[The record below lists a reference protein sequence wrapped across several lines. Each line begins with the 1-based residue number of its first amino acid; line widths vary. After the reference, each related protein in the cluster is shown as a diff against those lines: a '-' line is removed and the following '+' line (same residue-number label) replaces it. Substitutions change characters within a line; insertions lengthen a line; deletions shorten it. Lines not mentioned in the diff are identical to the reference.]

1 MLKNKRILV
10 AVAMLLISATLLST
24 ASYAWFAMNTRTSA
38 NGLQVGAYSD
48 SLFLQIKAEDG
59 TYNTE
64 VNYTADP
71 SYLRLTTASLNAGFE
86 YVTFTTQPTAATG
99 AYDSSKTYY
108 VEDGN
113 NWIVA
118 DTSALNAAASST
130 ADMYKDPT
138 FERVVTDALVTG
150 TFYSYD
156 APEDLYVIEEVTIGK
171 SMLGWY
177 RLTSNVEASGETYDG
192 SSAYYQVD
200 GRYLVNVTHTLHA
213 ADSVDGLG
221 YYTIDTAPTSVNATT
236 TEGDDTTVY
245 YIKNTKANGKVEYT
259 YVGTVPTG
267 VRLDQHLFWGKA
279 YSTSH
284 SNAQVDNTITLVPEN
299 RYETLDDYRL
309 ATTMYIRLAEDSN
322 DAMNLRVANIKIGGA
337 NNPLKGALRVLIVA
351 TSSTNTTKNVAY
363 MLYDAGTGD
372 MVHNNGVGG
381 NSNLFDKVLGNAD
394 EEITVQVY
402 IYFDGTDDLSK
413 NSTLS
418 GGTLN
423 GQTVDIEFAIDDH
436 NYNS

>member
-48 SLFLQIKAEDG
+48 SLFLQIKAEGG
-59 TYNTE
+59 TYGTE
-64 VNYTADP
+64 ISYTADP
-71 SYLRLTTASLNAGFE
+71 TYLRLTTASLNAGFE

-99 AYDSSKTYY
+99 AYVLGTTYY
-108 VEDGN
+108 EKDGN

-118 DTSALNAAASST
+118 DTSDLIAAASST
-130 ADMYKDPT
+130 ADMYKNPV
-138 FERVVTDALVTG
+138 FERVVTDTPATG

-156 APEDLYVIEEVTIGK
+156 ASEGLYVIENVTVAR

-177 RLTSNVEASGETYDG
+177 RLTSSVEASDATYDG
-192 SSAYYQVD
+192 SSVYYQVD
-200 GRYLVNVTHTLHA
+200 GNHLVNVTHTLHA
-213 ADSVDGLG
+213 ADSVDDLD
-221 YYTIDTAPTSVNATT
+221 YFTIDTAPTSVNATT
-236 TEGDDTTVY
+236 TKGDGTTVY
-245 YIKNTKANGKVEYT
+245 YIKNTKTNGNVEYT

-284 SNAQVDNTITLVPEN
+284 SDAEVDNTLTLVPEN
-299 RYETLDDYRL
+299 SNETLDNYRL

-322 DAMNLRVANIKIGGA
+322 DAMNLRVADIKIGGA

-363 MLYDAGTGD
+363 MLYDAGTGN
-372 MVHNNGVGG
+372 MVHNNGVDST
-381 NSNLFDKVLGNAD
+381 NNLFNKVLGNAD